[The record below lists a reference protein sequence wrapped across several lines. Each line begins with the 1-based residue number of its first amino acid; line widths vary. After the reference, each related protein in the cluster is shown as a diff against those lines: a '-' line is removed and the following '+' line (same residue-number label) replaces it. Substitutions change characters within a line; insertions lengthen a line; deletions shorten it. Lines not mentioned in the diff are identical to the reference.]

1 MTNDVKVMTRYQWFL
16 MVDLHARMSLRAD
29 AQKLVL
35 GYLWWILEPLF
46 FVAVFYLVFGVILQS
61 GRTDFLAFLIVG
73 KLPFQWFSGAVN
85 HSANSIVA
93 AQPIISQMPMNKA
106 FFPLSRVQ
114 ESSYKQLAVFFLLI
128 AYVLYLGA
136 PVGWHW
142 LWLIP
147 IVACQYFLIAAVSLI
162 SAALVCLAR
171 DFAKVVQLATMA
183 LMFGSGIFW
192 DVRDLT
198 ERGQDIILTWNPLAY
213 LLDAYRQV
221 LLYDGQFEPTGL
233 LLWSGV
239 SVMIVYITNRLI
251 RKYHSQLTLRV
262 MA

>member
-1 MTNDVKVMTRYQWFL
+1 MTRIEWFRA
-16 MVDLHARMSLRAD
+16 VDLHARMALRAD
-29 AQKLVL
+29 AQKFVL

-61 GRTDFLAFLIVG
+61 RQADFLAFLIVG
-73 KLPFQWFSGAVN
+73 KLPFQWFSGALN

-93 AQPIISQMPMNKA
+93 AQPIISQVPMNKS
-106 FFPLSRVQ
+106 FFPLSKVQ
-114 ESSYKQLAVFFLLI
+114 ESSYKQLAVFALLFL
-128 AYVLYLGA
+128 YVLYLEV

-142 LWLIP
+142 LWLLP
-147 IVACQYFLIAAVSLI
+147 IAACQYLFIAAVSLV

-192 DVRDLT
+192 DVRSLS
-198 ERGQDIILTWNPLAY
+198 ERAQDFILTWNPLAY

-221 LLYDGQFEPTGL
+221 LLYDNDFNHSGL
-233 LLWSGV
+233 VAWSAV
-239 SVMIVYITNRLI
+239 SILIVYAANRLI
-251 RKYHSQLTLRV
+251 RTYTSQLTLRV

>member
-1 MTNDVKVMTRYQWFL
+1 MTRIEWFRA
-16 MVDLHARMSLRAD
+16 VDLHARMALRAD
-29 AQKLVL
+29 AHKFVL

-46 FVAVFYLVFGVILQS
+46 FVAVFYVVFGVILQS
-61 GRTDFLAFLIVG
+61 GRGDFLAFLIVA
-73 KLPFQWFSGAVN
+73 KLPFQWFAGAVN
-85 HSANSIVA
+85 HSTNSIVA
-93 AQPIISQMPMNKA
+93 AQPIISQVPINMS
-106 FFPLSRVQ
+106 FFPLSKVQ
-114 ESSYKQLAVFFLLI
+114 ESSYKQLAVFVLLFL
-128 AYVLYLGA
+128 YVLYLGV

-147 IVACQYFLIAAVSLI
+147 IAVCQYLLIAAVSLI

-192 DVRDLT
+192 DVRSLT
-198 ERGQDIILTWNPLAY
+198 ERAQDFILTWNPLAY

-221 LLYDGQFEPTGL
+221 LLYDSDFEAGGL
-233 LLWSGV
+233 LVWSAV
-239 SVMIVYITNRLI
+239 SILVVYVTNRLI
-251 RKYHSQLTLRV
+251 RTYHSQLTLSV

>member
-1 MTNDVKVMTRYQWFL
+1 MTRLEWFRA
-16 MVDLHARMSLRAD
+16 VDLHARMALRAD
-29 AQKLVL
+29 AQKFVL

-46 FVAVFYLVFGVILQS
+46 FVAVFYVVFGVILQN
-61 GRTDFLAFLIVG
+61 GRGDFLAFLIVA
-73 KLPFQWFSGAVN
+73 KLPFQWFAGAVN

-93 AQPIISQMPMNKA
+93 AQPIISQVPMNKS
-106 FFPLSRVQ
+106 FFPLSKVQ
-114 ESSYKQLAVFFLLI
+114 ESSYKQLAVFFLLFI
-128 AYVLYLGA
+128 YVMYLGV

-147 IVACQYFLIAAVSLI
+147 IAACQYLLIAAVSLV

-192 DVRDLT
+192 DVRSLT
-198 ERGQDIILTWNPLAY
+198 DRAQDFILTWNPLAY

-221 LLYDGQFEPTGL
+221 LLYDSDFDLSGL
-233 LLWSGV
+233 LVWSAV
-239 SVMIVYITNRLI
+239 SILVVYVTNRLI
-251 RKYHSQLTLRV
+251 RSYHSKLTLSV